1 MIASFANDTFKIW
14 QPDLASSKAYSS
26 TNKITSMSQ
35 LNDLT
40 VLIGECSANRQ
51 LGSLKLVN
59 SASFQTVSSQQTL
72 KNYSCVNAIK
82 SFQQRSFQYV
92 AVSNGSRIEILNVT
106 GNSLLS
112 NNQSLSYHNKS
123 VTCLDYNSNS
133 SLLATGSDDFSI
145 GLWNMATYK
154 IVNTSYGH
162 IDQIYVVSLIS
173 NGNLLATGAR
183 EPSIRIWNKTNL
195 NLIANLT
202 NTNTLGVKSIVSLG
216 NGLFASA
223 GYPSLVL
230 GSMLNFFYHKVVNLK
245 LIKFL

>member
-1 MIASFANDTFKIW
+1 MVASFANDTFKIW

-72 KNYSCVNAIK
+72 TNYSCVNAIK

-92 AVSNGSRIEILNVT
+92 AVSNGSRIEVLNVT
-106 GNSLLS
+106 SNSLLS
-112 NNQSLSYHNKS
+112 NNQSLIYHNDS

-162 IDQIYVVSLIS
+162 TDQIFVVSLIS
-173 NGNLLATGAR
+173 NGNLLATG
-183 EPSIRIWNKTNL
+183 SKDTTIRIWNKTNL

-202 NTNTLGVKSIVSLG
+202 NTNTMGVKSIVSLG

-223 GYPSLVL
+223 GYPS
-230 GSMLNFFYHKVVNLK
+230 GGMLNFFYH
-245 LIKFL
+245 